1 MRSIRPKRK
10 LDREQA
16 PQSNRWEAAM
26 KLSRK
31 DYLALKRGADL
42 ADAQRLLNEPNL
54 PIAERALVG
63 ALMGLLLLFGL
74 GISLVSSE
82 REQVNQ
88 DRVALIQSLP

>member
-1 MRSIRPKRK
+1 
-10 LDREQA
+10 
-16 PQSNRWEAAM
+16 M

-54 PIAERALVG
+54 PIAERAAALVG

-74 GISLVSSE
+74 GFSLVSSE
-82 REQVNQ
+82 RAQVHQ
-88 DRVALIQSLP
+88 DRVALVQSLP